1 MANNDTID
9 QTVRIDVDTSGVDEA
24 LDQSERSMSRFQRLV
39 SSVGK
44 EATEFFRY
52 LVTGSRTA
60 SDAIDDS
67 VDAIDD
73 LNDALDDADD
83 HANNMFAGFS
93 MRQMQSEI
101 DRTSRRFDDLLNRQD
116 RMNFMGVDRASSSFR
131 GLSYDI
137 EHTRDLL
144 TGQLESA
151 IANIEDN
158 MARISESTVPTDE
171 YAELQNN
178 MERVEREIARL
189 YDKREIMKELGVSE
203 QSQSWRRLEF
213 QIRTANEEYS
223 RFERAAR
230 NMEQRGEAYTPGV
243 DTQEY
248 REASDLLDDYRNR
261 LEEAQNAQN
270 DYIDQS
276 GSRYS
281 DLFKRILRTSG
292 NTAKSFTKNFGNAIK
307 NSFKTAGNVISSLI
321 NKFKSLSKESVSLKK
336 SVESMTKK
344 LTSLFTQ
351 LALRVKELVITQLFS
366 DMKENFGQIAKISPE
381 FNTAISSMIDSI
393 KALGAQIIAIIE
405 PAVNALAPAIVGV
418 IDMFTNA
425 ADTVAQFIARLSGS
439 DTYIKARKG
448 QSDYAK
454 SLDKTTASTNK
465 ATKANNALKNSV
477 LGFDQLNKLSDNTEA
492 IGIDTATLE
501 DAETKASLLNTIAD
515 NIREAFAS
523 GDFFKMGESLSRVVH
538 KAFSWLNKTTGWA
551 NNSKKFTAALHNI
564 IDAVNGFATG
574 LNAPKIGRVIGN
586 VVNTIFESLKII
598 TDPKEGINFAKIGS
612 NFGETI
618 ISAFNEIN
626 WNSVGSA
633 ISQTLQG
640 GANFIN
646 GLLTA
651 KITDSVTGE
660 ELSLGETIGRSLN
673 KAFSGA
679 INSIDPTT
687 WGGLLANVVNNV
699 TGMITNLFGDA
710 SNVIKMAKTIGESI
724 NTAIEGIDANQLSE
738 AIMSLVTT
746 FTEFFETL
754 FDTIAWG
761 DVWDLLVDTLSNENI
776 DWMKILE
783 AIGIA
788 TLPALI
794 VSTLTTGLGA
804 LGGTIASAAATI
816 AASPVV
822 LTAVAGAFGVGGVA
836 YGMTKVIE
844 NIPKNYE
851 YVEQQKNEM
860 DIRGYGDYDFSN
872 FDTTGKSFRVWAAKY
887 IGGGGDIG
895 AAAMYASESG
905 EAVADANN
913 QFVLFG
919 DKLYKAQEYI
929 NLFKDQTDG
938 LNTEFIKL
946 GDQTVAVT
954 DQMRDVAQNILDQG
968 TATLTTSDYFTNNL
982 NPALENATSA
992 VNNFT
997 NSLSYDSVAAKYLDP
1012 STYSSYTRSPIPGF
1026 ANGGIVGDGQ
1036 LFIAN
1041 ENGAELIGSD
1051 GQNTVI
1057 VNNEQIISAVTNGVR
1072 AAVMEAGFSIADRV
1086 SENQSGGGGDI
1097 VIQVD
1102 SVELARASAKGQ
1114 RQIDRRGNHTVSFA

>member
-9 QTVRIDVDTSGVDEA
+9 QTVRIDADTSGVDEA
-24 LDQSERSMSRFQRLV
+24 LNQSERSMTRFQRLV
-39 SSVGK
+39 SSLGRDT
-44 EATEFFRY
+44 TEFFRS
-52 LVTGSRTA
+52 LATGSRTA
-60 SDAIDDS
+60 ADAIDDS
-67 VDAIDD
+67 TDAIDE
-73 LNDALDDADD
+73 AEE
-83 HANNMFAGFS
+83 HARNMFAGFS

-101 DRTSRRFDDLLNRQD
+101 DRTSRRFDDLLDRQNY
-116 RMNFMGVDRASSSFR
+116 MNYMGVDRASSSFR
-131 GLSYDI
+131 SLSYHL
-137 EHTRDLL
+137 ENARDLL
-144 TGQLESA
+144 TGQLEDA
-151 IANIEDN
+151 IANVQAN
-158 MARISESTVPTDE
+158 MARIAESTVPTEE
-171 YAELQNN
+171 YTELQNN
-178 MERVEREIARL
+178 IERVGQKLESL
-189 YDKREIMKELGVSE
+189 YNKREIMEELGVSE
-203 QSQSWRRLEF
+203 QSQSWRRLAF
-213 QIRTANEEYS
+213 QIETAEAEYN
-223 RFERAAR
+223 RFERAAQA
-230 NMEQRGEAYTPGV
+230 MESRGEAFTAGV
-243 DTQEY
+243 NTQEY
-248 REASDLLDDYRNR
+248 REAEDLLADYRNR
-261 LEEAQNAQN
+261 LEEARNAQN
-270 DYIDQS
+270 DYIDRS
-276 GSRYS
+276 GSKYS
-281 DLFKRILRTSG
+281 DLFKRIMKASG

-321 NKFKSLSKESVSLKK
+321 NKFKRLSKESVSLKK
-336 SVESMTKK
+336 SAEAMTKK

-366 DMKENFGQIAKISPE
+366 DMQENFGQLAKISPE
-381 FNTAISSMIDSI
+381 FNNAISSMIDSI

-439 DTYIKARKG
+439 DTYIKASKG

-465 ATKANNALKNSV
+465 AAKANNALKNSV
-477 LGFDQLNKLSDNTEA
+477 LGFDQLNKLSDNTSEA

-538 KAFSWLNKTTGWA
+538 KAFSWLNKTAGWA
-551 NNSKKFTAALHNI
+551 NNSKKFTAALHNV
-564 IDAVNGFATG
+564 IDAINGFATG

-598 TDPKEGINFAKIGS
+598 TDPKEGIDFGRIGA

-687 WGGLLANVVNNV
+687 WGDLLANVVNNV
-699 TGMITNLFGDA
+699 TGMITNLFGDS

-724 NTAIEGIDANQLSE
+724 NEAISGIDANQLSE

-822 LTAVAGAFGVGGVA
+822 LTAVAGAFGVGSVA
-836 YGMTKVIE
+836 YNMTKAID
-844 NIPKNYE
+844 NISKSYD

-860 DIRGYGDYDFSN
+860 DIRGYDGYDFSN
-872 FDTTGKSFRVWAAKY
+872 FSVMGKDLQVWKAKY
-887 IGGGGDIG
+887 FGGGGDIG
-895 AAAMYASESG
+895 AAAMHAAISG

-913 QFVLFG
+913 KFVLFG

-938 LNTEFIKL
+938 LNSEFIKL

-954 DQMRDVAQNILDQG
+954 DQMREVAQNILDQG

-997 NSLSYDSVAAKYLDP
+997 NSLSYDSIADKYLDP

-1026 ANGGIVGDGQ
+1026 ASGGIVGDGQ

-1057 VNNEQIISAVTNGVR
+1057 VNNEQIISAVTSGVR
-1072 AAVMEAGFSIADRV
+1072 AAVMEAGFNIAERV
-1086 SENQSGGGGDI
+1086 SENQSGGGDI
-1097 VIQVD
+1097 VLQVD

>member
-9 QTVRIDVDTSGVDEA
+9 QTVRIDADTSGVDEA
-24 LDQSERSMSRFQRLV
+24 LNQSERSMTRFQRLV
-39 SSVGK
+39 SSLGRDT
-44 EATEFFRY
+44 TEFFRS
-52 LVTGSRTA
+52 LATGSRTA
-60 SDAIDDS
+60 ADAIDDS
-67 VDAIDD
+67 TDAIDE
-73 LNDALDDADD
+73 AEE
-83 HANNMFAGFS
+83 HARNMFSGFS

-101 DRTSRRFDDLLNRQD
+101 DRTSRRFDDLLDRQNY
-116 RMNFMGVDRASSSFR
+116 MNYMGVDRASSSFR
-131 GLSYDI
+131 SLSYHL
-137 EHTRDLL
+137 ENTRDLL
-144 TGQLESA
+144 TGQLEGA
-151 IANIEDN
+151 IANVQAN
-158 MARISESTVPTDE
+158 MSRIAESTVPTEE
-171 YAELQNN
+171 YTELQNN
-178 MERVEREIARL
+178 IERVGQKLESL
-189 YDKREIMKELGVSE
+189 YNKREIMEELGVSE
-203 QSQSWRRLEF
+203 QSQSWRRLAF
-213 QIRTANEEYS
+213 QIETAEAEYN
-223 RFERAAR
+223 RFERAAQA
-230 NMEQRGEAYTPGV
+230 MESRGEAFTPGV

-248 REASDLLDDYRNR
+248 REAENLLADYRNR
-261 LEEAQNAQN
+261 LEEARNAQN
-270 DYIDQS
+270 DYIDRS
-276 GSRYS
+276 GSKYS
-281 DLFKRILRTSG
+281 DLFKRILKASG

-307 NSFKTAGNVISSLI
+307 NSFKTAGNVVSSLI
-321 NKFKSLSKESVSLKK
+321 GKFKSLSKESISLKK
-336 SVESMTKK
+336 SAEAMTKK

-351 LALRVKELVITQLFS
+351 LALRVKELLISQLFS
-366 DMKENFGQIAKISPE
+366 DLKENFGEIAKISPE

-405 PAVNALAPAIVGV
+405 PAVNALAPAVVGV
-418 IDMFTNA
+418 IDMFANA

-439 DTYIKARKG
+439 DTYIKASKG

-477 LGFDQLNKLSDNTEA
+477 LGFDQLNKLSDNTDA

-501 DAETKASLLNTIAD
+501 EAETKASLLNTIAD
-515 NIREAFAS
+515 NIRDAFSS

-538 KAFSWLNKTTGWA
+538 KAFSWLNKTVGWA
-551 NNSKKFTAALHNI
+551 NNSKKFTTALHNI
-564 IDAVNGFATG
+564 INTVNGFATG
-574 LNAPKIGRVIGN
+574 INAPKIGRVIGN
-586 VVNTIFESLKII
+586 VVNTIFNSLKIL
-598 TDPKEGINFAKIGS
+598 TDPKEGIDFSKIGT

-618 ISAFNEIN
+618 ISAFHEIN
-626 WNSVGSA
+626 WNSVGAA
-633 ISQTLQG
+633 IAQTFQG
-640 GANFIN
+640 GVNLIN

-651 KITDSVTGE
+651 TLIDSVTGE
-660 ELSLGETIGRSLN
+660 ELTLGETIGRSLN
-673 KAFSGA
+673 RSFSGA
-679 INSIDPTT
+679 INSIDPGA
-687 WGGLLANVVNNV
+687 WGNLFANIVNNV
-699 TGMITNLFGDA
+699 TGMITGLFDDA
-710 SNVIKMAKTIGESI
+710 SNIIKLAESIGESI
-724 NTAIEGIDANQLSE
+724 NSAIKNIDAEKLSA

-754 FDTIAWG
+754 FNTIDWG
-761 DVWDLLVDTLSNENI
+761 GVWDLLVDTLSSKNL
-776 DWMKILE
+776 DWMKIIE

-794 VSTLTTGLGA
+794 VSTLTTGIGA
-804 LGGTIASAAATI
+804 LGSVIASAAATI
-816 AASPVV
+816 ASSPVV
-822 LTAVAGAFGVGGVA
+822 LTAVAGAFGVGALTVGA
-836 YGMTKVIE
+836 YGVSKGIE
-844 NIPKNYE
+844 GIQDSYE
-851 YVEQQKNEM
+851 RVDREKSLM
-860 DIRGYGDYDFSN
+860 DIRGYGGYDFSN
-872 FDTTGKSFRVWAAKY
+872 FSVMGKDLQVWAAKY

-895 AAAMYASESG
+895 AAAMHAATSG

-913 QFVLFG
+913 KFVLFG

-938 LNTEFIKL
+938 LNSEFIKL

-954 DQMRDVAQNILDQG
+954 DQMRDIAQNILEQG

-997 NSLSYDSVAAKYLDP
+997 NSLAYDSVAAKYLDP
-1012 STYSSYTRSPIPGF
+1012 STYSSYTRSSIPGF
-1026 ANGGIVGDGQ
+1026 ASGGIVGDGQ

-1057 VNNEQIISAVTNGVR
+1057 VNNEQIISAVTSGVR

>member
-1 MANNDTID
+1 MPNNDTID

-39 SSVGK
+39 SSVGQ
-44 EATEFFRY
+44 EATKFFRY

-60 SDAIDDS
+60 ADAIDDS
-67 VDAIDD
+67 TDAIDE
-73 LNDALDDADD
+73 AEE
-83 HANNMFAGFS
+83 HARNMFAGFS

-101 DRTSRRFDDLLNRQD
+101 DRTSRRFDDLLDRQNY
-116 RMNFMGVDRASSSFR
+116 MKFMGVDRASSSFR
-131 GLSYDI
+131 SLSYYL
-137 EHTRDLL
+137 ENTRDLL
-144 TGQLESA
+144 TGQLEDA
-151 IANIEDN
+151 IANVQAN
-158 MARISESTVPTDE
+158 MARIAESTVPTDE
-171 YAELQNN
+171 YTELQNN
-178 MERVEREIARL
+178 MERVERQIARL
-189 YDKREIMKELGVSE
+189 YDKREMMEALGVSE

-243 DTQEY
+243 NTQEY
-248 REASDLLDDYRNR
+248 REASDLLAEYRSR
-261 LEEAQNAQN
+261 LEEARNAQN
-270 DYIDQS
+270 DYVDRS
-276 GSRYS
+276 GSQYS
-281 DLFKRILRTSG
+281 DLFKRILKASG

-344 LTSLFTQ
+344 FTSLFTQ
-351 LALRVKELVITQLFS
+351 LALRVKELVTTQLFS

-393 KALGAQIIAIIE
+393 KNLGAQIIAIIE

-439 DTYIKARKG
+439 DTYIKASKG

-477 LGFDQLNKLSDNTEA
+477 LGFDQLNKLSDNTAEA

-551 NNSKKFTAALHNI
+551 NNSKKFTDALHNI

-598 TDPKEGINFAKIGS
+598 TDPKEGIDFGRIGA

-640 GANFIN
+640 GANFLN

-724 NTAIEGIDANQLSE
+724 NEAISGIDANQLSE

-761 DVWDLLVDTLSNENI
+761 DVWDLLVDTLSSENI

-788 TLPALI
+788 TLPVLI

-804 LGGTIASAAATI
+804 LGGAIASAAATI

-822 LTAVAGAFGVGGVA
+822 LTAVAGAFGVGSVA
-836 YGMTKVIE
+836 YNMTKGIE
-844 NIPKNYE
+844 GIQESYE

-860 DIRGYGDYDFSN
+860 DIRGYGGYDFSN
-872 FDTTGKSFRVWAAKY
+872 FSVMGKDLQVWKAKY
-887 IGGGGDIG
+887 FGGGGDIG
-895 AAAMYASESG
+895 AAAMHAAISG

-938 LNTEFIKL
+938 LNSEFIKL

-1012 STYSSYTRSPIPGF
+1012 GTYSSYTRSTIPGF

-1057 VNNEQIISAVTNGVR
+1057 VNNEQIISAVTSGVR
-1072 AAVMEAGFSIADRV
+1072 AAVMEAGFNIAERV

-1097 VIQVD
+1097 VLQVD